1 MTDFQLHPQLSGD
14 TQWLGDLPLCRV
26 LLAND
31 SRYPWLILV
40 PKRASTREL
49 YELSEAQQQQ
59 FMRESSAVSQLMASE
74 LAADKINIAALGNM
88 VPQLHVH
95 HVARFTSDDAWP
107 DPIWGKL
114 PALAYA
120 ELAAEVTWWQQRLGT
135 LVEFSPSRSN
145 KLTQTH

>member
-1 MTDFQLHPQLSGD
+1 MIDFQLHPQLSGD
-14 TQWLGDLPLCRV
+14 TQWLGDLPLCQV

-40 PKRASTREL
+40 PRRAGTREL
-49 YELSEAQQQQ
+49 HELSEAQQQQ

-95 HVARFTSDDAWP
+95 HVARFTSDAAWP
-107 DPIWGKL
+107 APIWGKL

-120 ELAAEVTWWQQRLGT
+120 ELTAEVEQWQQRLST
-135 LVEFSPSRSN
+135 LSDFTSSDLDR
-145 KLTQTH
+145 KY

>member
-14 TQWLGDLPLCRV
+14 TQWLGDFPLCRV

-40 PKRASTREL
+40 PKRANTHEL
-49 YELSEAQQQQ
+49 HELSEAQQQQ
-59 FMRESSAVSQLMASE
+59 FMRESSAVSRLMASE
-74 LAADKINIAALGNM
+74 LSADKINVAALGNM

-107 DPIWGKL
+107 DPIWGKFSPL
-114 PALAYA
+114 PYA
-120 ELAAEVTWWQQRLGT
+120 ELVAEVVQWQQRLST

-145 KLTQTH
+145 